1 MIIQLE
7 GVDGAGKSYLATH
20 LLSTWRNISPAHEA
34 LLVHTGP
41 PGIWDGDDMSL
52 ANWRKYCFLRLKA
65 VIDMVESHDARR
77 LLVMDRG
84 TWGSPVYG
92 QLFRPD
98 VNEDGFGDL
107 GKKYFTLLEKL
118 IYAKGG
124 ITAHISPPLETV
136 ITRALGRAEGE
147 DEFLDQQIGSREKQ
161 ITDIHNGYY
170 SFIHDNI
177 DILDSYAGSG
187 VFTSSKLISK
197 LPGYEGFTADKTGIT
212 NG

>member
-1 MIIQLE
+1 M
-7 GVDGAGKSYLATH
+7 
-20 LLSTWRNISPAHEA
+20 
-34 LLVHTGP
+34 VHTGP
-41 PGIWDGDDMSL
+41 PGNWDENEMSIDQ
-52 ANWRKYCFLRLKA
+52 WRKYCFLRLKA
-65 VIDMVESHDARR
+65 VIDMVESHDYRT

-92 QLFRPD
+92 ALFRPD

-107 GKKYFTLLEKL
+107 GKTAFMALEQL
-118 IYAKGG
+118 ISDKGG
-124 ITAHISPPLETV
+124 VTAHISPPLETV
-136 ITRALGRAEGE
+136 ITRALARAEGE

-161 ITDIHNGYY
+161 ITDIYNEYY
-170 SFIHDNI
+170 SFIEENEKD
-177 DILDSYAGSG
+177 LVSYAGSG